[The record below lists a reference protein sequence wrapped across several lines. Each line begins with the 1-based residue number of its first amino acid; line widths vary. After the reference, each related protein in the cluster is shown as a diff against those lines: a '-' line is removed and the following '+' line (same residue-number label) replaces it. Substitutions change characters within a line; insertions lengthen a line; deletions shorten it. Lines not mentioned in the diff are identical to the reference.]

1 MAMPHLVCA
10 QRCHECI
17 WNMLNCEVVGVLT
30 DHKDY
35 VKLQL
40 VRQVEQFYISVAGI
54 DQVAYFVACNHL
66 RDVVDGM

>member
-1 MAMPHLVCA
+1 
-10 QRCHECI
+10 
-17 WNMLNCEVVGVLT
+17 MLNCEVIGVLT

-40 VRQVEQFYISVAGI
+40 VRQVEHLYISVAGI